1 MTSHSLHSVPHAL
14 QVKGLKRVCKLC
26 DFCREQDRASHYG
39 IRRNNGGVYKSAE
52 FVELCANRGIAR
64 NITPQYNRSNFYG

>member
-1 MTSHSLHSVPHAL
+1 MRY
-14 QVKGLKRVCKLC
+14 KLKVLSEFVSFVIFAENK
-26 DFCREQDRASHYG
+26 SHYG